1 MKKFIRFAA
10 IMSALVL
17 VPLSPAI
24 AKEYSPVGVNEADG
38 LLGVYIKDESIGP
51 NLNSLVT
58 DANISKDKLGHG
70 KFCPTLETG
79 GCSLGPDSNL
89 NVMAMLPPCGD
100 VTDNC
105 IESVGIFKKGED
117 FSPAKYVK
125 TVAGISFASTPGLGN
140 PAGSMPSI
148 WQSSGVLNEGNSDK
162 FVVSAGL
169 QYQVRGK
176 DVQIVNFG
184 VKVAPVVDVRVPG
197 AAPATVRTVTN
208 AGIENT
214 VVFNGINSTS
224 LECAATDTDYCAKSV
239 DYTPGTRV
247 RVTLRISNKVTGWLH
262 GRVSNPLVAVEKISD
277 SINRLTM
284 EAEPVEVPEMYV
296 AISVKA
302 QPANIQESLKRFNS
316 GGGDREHGSSWRTYD
331 PESPDSY
338 QYVQLFA
345 GLAKDTAANTKTA
358 WNLASFGEA
367 NGGNRCFSDT
377 SKLIGVVT
385 TNSLVYDGG
394 VPSWDGQKLNYR
406 VAGLHFMPDG
416 KTPVEGTYDLAIRS
430 DAARCLYGFSSAPIS
445 ATISVTGA
453 NGENKVATTVVS
465 EKDGWLHLAAYGFTF
480 SSPTISVKLSQ
491 AAGPAKKTTITCVKG
506 KLTKKVTAVGPKC
519 PADYKKK

>member
-1 MKKFIRFAA
+1 MKKLIRIAA
-10 IMSALVL
+10 IIASLALI
-17 VPLSPAI
+17 PISPAI

-38 LLGVYIKDESIGP
+38 MLGVYIKDESLGP
-51 NLNSLVT
+51 SLNSLVI
-58 DANISKDKLGHG
+58 DSSVGKDKFGHG
-70 KFCPTLETG
+70 KFCPSLEAG
-79 GCSLGPDSNL
+79 GCSLGPNSDL
-89 NVMAMLPPCGD
+89 NVLAILPPCGE

-125 TVAGISFASTPGLGN
+125 TVAGISFATTPGLGN
-140 PAGSMPSI
+140 PAASMPSI

-162 FVVSAGL
+162 YVVRAGL
-169 QYQVRGK
+169 HYLVRGK
-176 DVQIVNFG
+176 EVQIVNFG
-184 VKVAPVVDVRVPG
+184 INVTPVVDTRVSG
-197 AAPATVRTVTN
+197 ATPATVRTVANGGT
-208 AGIENT
+208 ENT
-214 VVFNGINSTS
+214 VVSNGINSSS

-239 DYTPGTRV
+239 DYKPDTIV
-247 RVTLRISNKVTGWLH
+247 RVALRISNKVTGWLH
-262 GRVSNPLVAVEKISD
+262 GRVSNPMVSVEKISD

-284 EAEPVEVPEMYV
+284 VAEPVEVPEMYV
-296 AISVKA
+296 AISVKD
-302 QPANIQESLKRFNS
+302 QPANIQESLTQFNS
-316 GGGDREHGSSWRTYD
+316 GGGDKEQGRSWRTYN

-345 GLAKDTAANTKTA
+345 GLAKDTVANTKTA

-367 NGGNRCFSDT
+367 NGGNRCLGDT

-385 TNSLVYDGG
+385 TNSLVYDGS

-491 AAGPAKKTTITCVKG
+491 AKAPAKKTTITCVKG
-506 KLTKKVTAVGPKC
+506 KVTKKVTAVGPKC
-519 PADYKKK
+519 PAGYKKK